1 MFGYYGDWFLISES
15 VVAISDIDISQD
27 DEWVQVLQVL
37 IV

>member
-1 MFGYYGDWFLISES
+1 MSEYYGDWFLISES
-15 VVAISDIDISQD
+15 VVTISDIDIRQD